1 MNRPNF
7 TIIQNP
13 NKEEFNTVSEAIRAN
28 GNYCC
33 CAVEKTADTMCLCKE
48 FRESQEVGFC
58 HCHRFFKVRNSETL
72 GLLVDITDD
81 EGADAFQKW
90 YDRLLEQDF
99 VVIPILYNAYNLS
112 HAYPQHEE
120 ISKTAI
126 SKCDALF
133 VINTEFENEKFIES
147 MIEWATDLDK
157 KIIYR
162 STLTNED

>member
-58 HCHRFFKVRNSETL
+58 HCHRFYKVRNSETL

-81 EGADAFQKW
+81 GFVTKFYDKLCSKVDHPAHYNQGTIECIDAMVAAYGKEVVKYFCLCNTFKYIWRANNKNGIEDIDKAIW
-90 YDRLLEQDF
+90 YLHKYKE
-99 VVIPILYNAYNLS
+99 LS
-112 HAYPQHEE
+112 
-120 ISKTAI
+120 
-126 SKCDALF
+126 
-133 VINTEFENEKFIES
+133 VNE
-147 MIEWATDLDK
+147 
-157 KIIYR
+157 
-162 STLTNED
+162 